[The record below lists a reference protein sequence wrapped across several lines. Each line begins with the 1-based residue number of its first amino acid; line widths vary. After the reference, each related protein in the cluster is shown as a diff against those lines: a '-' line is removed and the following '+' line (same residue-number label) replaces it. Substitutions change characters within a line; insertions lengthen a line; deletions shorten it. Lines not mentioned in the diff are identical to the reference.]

1 MLINALGIK
10 KVWIGVSEGLDV
22 NKTSTCNR
30 YHDLLM
36 MSINLSDI
44 VILNIKCSDY
54 HCVITLIST
63 KETLKLMQNADSTEK
78 SEKS

>member
-1 MLINALGIK
+1 
-10 KVWIGVSEGLDV
+10 
-22 NKTSTCNR
+22 
-30 YHDLLM
+30 M